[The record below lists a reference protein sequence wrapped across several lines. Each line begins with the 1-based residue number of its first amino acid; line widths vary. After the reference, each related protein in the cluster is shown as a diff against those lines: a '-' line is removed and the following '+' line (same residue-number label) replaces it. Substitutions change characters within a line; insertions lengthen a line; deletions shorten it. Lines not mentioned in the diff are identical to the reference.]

1 MLQVDKSLFLHE
13 YSIHLITEI
22 SHKEL
27 DMNTQHPSKVFTLPS
42 SANVAKEV
50 NRYAR
55 ILLCIVFLIFALLL
69 NSIVIAQNQVT
80 QHSEESPSSLC
91 TSPTQKINQ
100 EKFVLINGIEQWIT
114 IKGDRCDNPVILF
127 LHGGPANPMSP
138 YADAIYGAWQK
149 DFTVVHWDQRG
160 GGKTFIRNPKNANE
174 ALTMELMVQDGV
186 AVAQYLRQVLAKDK
200 VILMGGSWG
209 SALGLHMVKAR
220 DDLFFAYIGTAQI
233 VSQKENQAA
242 GYRKTLALAR
252 ASGDPK
258 MIQSLEEIG
267 SPPWLNPRN
276 FGVVRRATKVLEAK
290 TTTAAPKHWWKPA
303 ASYQMDEL
311 DAQYEAGEEYS
322 FLQFVG
328 FKNDGMYA
336 KIDFPAMGFNF
347 KTPLFLVQGE
357 EDLVTVPEVS
367 KAYFD
372 QIQAPEK
379 AYVLLA
385 KTGHNPNQTSIDA
398 EFKLLKERVLP
409 LTQK

>member
-1 MLQVDKSLFLHE
+1 
-13 YSIHLITEI
+13 
-22 SHKEL
+22 
-27 DMNTQHPSKVFTLPS
+27 MNAQHPSKVSTLPS
-42 SANVAKEV
+42 STNVAKEAI
-50 NRYAR
+50 RYTR
-55 ILLCIVFLIFALLL
+55 ILLSLLLMIFALLF
-69 NSIVIAQNQVT
+69 NNHVSAKNQVT
-80 QHSEESPSSLC
+80 QQSAELRSSLPSSLC
-91 TSPTQKINQ
+91 ATADQKLNQ

-160 GGKTFIRNPKNANE
+160 GGKTFIRNSKTANE

-220 DDLFFAYIGTAQI
+220 ADLFFAYIGTAQI

-242 GYRKTLALAR
+242 SYRKTLALAR

-276 FGVVRRATKVLEAK
+276 FGIARRATKVLEAQA
-290 TTTAAPKHWWKPA
+290 TIAAPKHWWRPA

-311 DAQYEAGEEYS
+311 EAQYEAGEEYS
-322 FLQFVG
+322 FIQFVG

-336 KIDFPAMGFNF
+336 KIDFPAMGFSF
-347 KTPLFLVQGE
+347 KTPIFLVQGE

-379 AYVLLA
+379 AYILLA
-385 KTGHNPNQTSIDA
+385 KTGHNPNQISIDA

-409 LTQK
+409 LTKK